1 MTPRST
7 PVSASC
13 GAGVIASALLWL
25 GAAGCESPRVDDVG
39 ASRRDA
45 GPDASFSFPDA
56 PSIDAPDSPDAR
68 EPGDVELWFLDAPS
82 RAFAF
87 DLDGDGTNDA
97 DLTLLDGADG
107 GASEALLRVEILG
120 VSWDVPLGAGTR
132 VPRAGVTFV
141 GPSIQ
146 VIGEHVG
153 GGRHE
158 VALLVAIDRGDHD
171 SAALVVV
178 DVDAARV
185 LGTASAPSAL
195 VRFESYDL
203 AAFAG
208 ALAESAEGRRAP
220 FLAPGYGD
228 APAAPWGYACV
239 FRVGASS
246 TRCGAGFVEI
256 DTSASGN
263 WFREV
268 GGMTSDLDG
277 DGTGD
282 LTLVYHQRLRS
293 YSGRTGALLADTEYD
308 VALADEPGSPRWFHS
323 GRNYGTLSF
332 VRGADGLD
340 RTLIVGG
347 APVGSFADYNCNVSR
362 FVAVLESTRDL
373 PGTRHLAWSDYFGFA
388 SSIFRT
394 YGEAYASDPSA
405 DLARLGDF
413 TNGCIHR
420 FADSRVVVSGQD
432 AVMFDYFVASG
443 PVDSCL
449 DEQYA
454 LYLPPTWTPEKVTA
468 WNACISQIVGQTG
481 TWGMQVRRL
490 SDGAS
495 VTGSLNTYVWG
506 ASDRLL
512 PSGELVYVVESMPS
526 GARFDV
532 ADVPASAMHVWALVD
547 GLWSPRG
554 DLPIA
559 GRPRI
564 LSVPAEG
571 DVGVGSFSMPTALD
585 LSDLD
590 DDGLV
595 ELALTSG
602 ERLEWNGTA
611 FVVR

>member
-1 MTPRST
+1 MSARTT
-7 PVSASC
+7 PVPALRC
-13 GAGVIASALLWL
+13 AGVVASGLSIALVAL
-25 GAAGCESPRVDDVG
+25 GCEGPRADDVG
-39 ASRRDA
+39 VSRRDA
-45 GPDASFSFPDA
+45 GPDAAFAFPDA
-56 PSIDAPDSPDAR
+56 LSLDAASPPDAR
-68 EPGDVELWFLDAPS
+68 EPGDVGLAYLDAS

-97 DLTLLDGADG
+97 DLALLDGAG
-107 GASEALLRVEILG
+107 EALLHVETMG
-120 VSWDVPLGAGTR
+120 VGWDVPLGPGTH

-153 GGRHE
+153 GRRHE
-158 VALLVAIDRGDHD
+158 VAALVAIDRGDHD
-171 SAALVVV
+171 SPALVVV
-178 DVDAARV
+178 DLDAVRV
-185 LGTASAPSAL
+185 LGTASAPAAL
-195 VRFESYDL
+195 TRFESYDL
-203 AAFAG
+203 ATYAG
-208 ALAESAEGRRAP
+208 ALEEGARSAP

-228 APAAPWGYACV
+228 APAAAWGYACV

-246 TRCGAGFVEI
+246 TRCGEGFVEI
-256 DTSASGN
+256 DTSAAGN

-268 GGMTSDLDG
+268 GGLTSDLDG

-293 YSGRTGALLADTEYD
+293 YSGTTGGLLADTEYD

-323 GRNYGTLSF
+323 GRNYGTFSF
-332 VRGADGLD
+332 VHSADGLD

-362 FVAVLESTRDL
+362 FVAVLASTHDV
-373 PGTRHLAWSDYFGFA
+373 PSTRHLAWSDYFGFA

-394 YGEAYASDPSA
+394 YSDAYASDPAA

-420 FADSRVVVSGQD
+420 FSDSRVVVSGED

-443 PVDSCL
+443 PVDTCL

-454 LYLPPTWTPEKVTA
+454 LYLPPTWTPEKVAA

-506 ASDRLL
+506 ATDRLL

-532 ADVPASAMHVWALVD
+532 ADVAPSALHVWALVD
-547 GLWSPRG
+547 GLWSARG

-559 GRPRI
+559 GRPRVV
-564 LSVPAEG
+564 SVAAEG
-571 DVGVGSFSMPTALD
+571 DVGVGSFSMPTALELTD
-585 LSDLD
+585 VDG
-590 DDGLV
+590 DGLA
-595 ELALTSG
+595 ELGLAGG
-602 ERLEWNGTA
+602 ERVGWDGRA

>member
-7 PVSASC
+7 PVSASR
-13 GAGVIASALLWL
+13 GAGVAASALFWL
-25 GAAGCESPRVDDVG
+25 GAAGCESPRVDDAG
-39 ASRRDA
+39 ATRRDA
-45 GPDASFSFPDA
+45 GPDTPFSFPDA
-56 PSIDAPDSPDAR
+56 PPIDVPDSPDALDFS
-68 EPGDVELWFLDAPS
+68 DVELVFPDASPS
-82 RAFAF
+82 AFAF
-87 DLDGDGTNDA
+87 DLDGDGTNDTNL
-97 DLTLLDGADG
+97 DLLDGDDEAFLHVETG
-107 GASEALLRVEILG
+107 GVA
-120 VSWDVPLGAGTR
+120 WDVPLGAGTR

-141 GPSIQ
+141 GPPIQ
-146 VIGEHVG
+146 VIGEHVA

-158 VALLVAIDRGDHD
+158 VAVLVAIDRGDHD
-171 SAALVVV
+171 SAAMVVV
-178 DVDAARV
+178 DVDAGRV
-185 LGTASAPSAL
+185 LGAASSPSPL
-195 VRFESYDL
+195 VRFESYEL

-208 ALAESAEGRRAP
+208 VLDEGASGRHAP

-228 APAAPWGYACV
+228 APAAPWAYTCV
-239 FRVGASS
+239 FRMGASS
-246 TRCGAGFVEI
+246 ARCGEGFVEI

-268 GGMTSDLDG
+268 GGLTSDLDG

-308 VALADEPGSPRWFHS
+308 VALADEPASPRWFHS

-332 VRGADGLD
+332 VRSADGLD

-362 FVAVLESTRDL
+362 FVAVLE
-373 PGTRHLAWSDYFGFA
+373 GTRGAPSSRHLVWSDYFGFA

-394 YGEAYASDPSA
+394 YSDVYASDPSA

-420 FADSRVVVSGQD
+420 FADSRVTVSGEE

-443 PVDSCL
+443 PVDTCL

-454 LYLPPTWTPEKVTA
+454 LYLPPTWTPEKVAA
-468 WNACISQIVGQTG
+468 WNACIAQIVGQTG

-495 VTGSLNTYVWG
+495 LTGSLNTYVWG
-506 ASDRLL
+506 ATERLL

-532 ADVPASAMHVWALVD
+532 ADVPASALHVWALVD

-585 LSDLD
+585 LTDTD
-590 DDGLV
+590 GDGLA

-602 ERLEWNGTA
+602 ERVAWDGTA